1 MNKNI
6 KLQLYCQLLIIL
18 NIIPVYANGL
28 TIKNLNMQ
36 KNLSNYSVMA
46 LYQDERGLI
55 WMGTRNGINVY
66 DGTYIQTYQASQQDS
81 SSIMHNQITDIQG
94 DKNGTVYIL
103 SHQGVSMYFISEDRY
118 ETITQKDVTAINLHN
133 NKLLM
138 AVDNKI
144 LCYNAR
150 EKNITDF
157 YTLPETHTSITN
169 FCVQGDTL
177 AIGTELNG
185 LYIYD
190 LARQQLT
197 NPIRNSRVS
206 KLFIDSDHE
215 IWVGSWKQGV
225 YRIKGQKIINHTHSF
240 QDQSSLSSNFVRT
253 FCEDEH
259 GNIWVGTFHG
269 LNRFD
274 KNKGTFDTAINDT
287 ENGLTNT
294 SVWSLLCDAQGTVW
308 VGTYF
313 DGVSYFNPKPSFRCY
328 FQSEVQN
335 GKQITVGEMTQ
346 DNDGNLW
353 ICTDGNGLCK
363 LNLETNETKWYK
375 HHIARNSIS
384 QDNVKSISFDSEE
397 NVLWI
402 GTHMGGLNKFDLKTE
417 RFTNYLSHPAYKQ
430 EDKSNTICDILPLGD
445 ELILATH
452 AGVFTFN
459 KKTEMYQSVFNSP
472 SDSLRVDF
480 AFDLQIDSDSILW
493 ISGDKKGLFS
503 YDLRKKVLST
513 YSKES
518 SENKIS
524 GNIVNCS
531 YKDSKNRLWL
541 CMAESGIE
549 LYNAEN
555 KTFTNFNVK
564 DNHLLNNCVYGVC
577 EISPDKFIFTMDNG
591 VAYLDM
597 KNNTFRNFLAG
608 ENIPLQALNQ
618 NAVYRASNGDIYI
631 GGINGMISFK
641 TDVLNRHP
649 KDYSIFPLKMYVH
662 DKEIKVND
670 DTKILSKSLS
680 VTKKIKLNY
689 QQSMFSIVY
698 STPNYVSAYKDEI
711 VYKLENF
718 SHTWSVLRP
727 DNYIT
732 YTNLN
737 PGVYKLIVKTNSK
750 TGGAG
755 GMSELEI
762 EILPPWYRT
771 LWAWG
776 IYVILLVTV
785 SYVIIRVYKNRL
797 KLQAALAYE
806 HKHSEDVENLNRQK
820 LQFFTNISHEFRT
833 PLTLIISEV
842 ELLMQVKS
850 FLPAVYNRILTIY
863 KSSMQLQSL
872 ISELLD
878 FRKQELGHMHIK
890 VSKQNLVRFVRE
902 NYLLFKE
909 YAMTKNIDFLFEHD
923 SDEILLYYDEKQLQK
938 VMNNLLSNAFSRT
951 PANEKIIIHIDEQ
964 ESVVNISVVNTGT
977 VIEPR
982 DIGRIFDRFYQ
993 SDAERN
999 STHMTTGIGLALTK
1013 AIVELHHGTISVSSS
1028 QEMGTCFKVVLLKG
1042 KKHFKDEEL
1051 NFSPVICEC
1060 QSDKLKLAQ
1069 INEMEEQPE
1078 IHEDANKKYKI
1089 LIVEDDA
1096 NLLKVLTDIFNP
1108 YYQTYKADCGE
1119 KALEILANVQPDII
1133 ISDILMPGISGL
1145 ELCKR
1150 IKKSLDTCH
1159 IPVVLLTAKT
1169 GLEYKLEGLNTNAD
1183 DYIIKPFDTN
1193 ILLARCR
1200 NLIHNRIIL
1209 QEKFTS
1215 QPQEAAQVFATNKL
1229 DKVFMDKALQI
1240 IEENIENNNFSTTI
1254 FAQEMAIARTK
1265 LFTKIKAITG
1275 QTPNEL
1281 IITMRLKRAAFLLR
1295 NNVELSIT
1303 EISEKAG
1310 FKTPRYFSRC
1320 FKGKYMVTP
1329 LNYRKGKRPDDP
1341 DVNNGDTE
1349 EEPIY

>member
-225 YRIKGQKIINHTHSF
+225 YRIKGQKIVNHTHSF

-253 FCEDEH
+253 F
-259 GNIWVGTFHG
+259 
-269 LNRFD
+269 
-274 KNKGTFDTAINDT
+274 
-287 ENGLTNT
+287 
-294 SVWSLLCDAQGTVW
+294 
-308 VGTYF
+308 
-313 DGVSYFNPKPSFRCY
+313 
-328 FQSEVQN
+328 
-335 GKQITVGEMTQ
+335 
-346 DNDGNLW
+346 
-353 ICTDGNGLCK
+353 
-363 LNLETNETKWYK
+363 
-375 HHIARNSIS
+375 
-384 QDNVKSISFDSEE
+384 
-397 NVLWI
+397 
-402 GTHMGGLNKFDLKTE
+402 
-417 RFTNYLSHPAYKQ
+417 
-430 EDKSNTICDILPLGD
+430 CDILPLGD

-472 SDSLRVDF
+472 SDSLSVDF

-618 NAVYRASNGDIYI
+618 NAVYRAANGDIYI

-1051 NFSPVICEC
+1051 NFGPVICEC

-1119 KALEILANVQPDII
+1119 KALEILTNVQPDII